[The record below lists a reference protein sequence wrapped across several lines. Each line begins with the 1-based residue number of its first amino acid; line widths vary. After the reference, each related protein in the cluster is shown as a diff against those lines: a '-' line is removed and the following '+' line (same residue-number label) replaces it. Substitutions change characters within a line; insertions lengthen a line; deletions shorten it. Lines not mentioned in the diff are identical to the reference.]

1 MTKKFVM
8 LVLLMMMVFLAGIA
22 NAQPGTDDNDGDG
35 IPNTADLCPNE
46 AGPIENRG
54 CPVVTPE
61 PTPAPTDV
69 TGGNNP
75 PVVVTEVA
83 PTEEPTPAPT
93 LAPMPSDGECVVSP
107 MGLFSVNVRQFPSEE
122 APIIATLG
130 INELAPVLDVVV
142 PVLYAEPEWVSENP
156 IWYLVAHDGVEGWVS
171 AKFVRL
177 GGDCSDFIVPTL
189 FGGDDIQAPLVLPLV
204 PAYLKIDGIDGESEN
219 AGGVSVAVGDLNGDG
234 VNENAE
240 GHKEWILIESFVD
253 DGEGLLSV
261 YRPAEQHAGVV
272 IDPINGFVAV
282 QDSTHIKKA
291 VLHVRKAGGTQE
303 ATPNPNELDILVCAN
318 IANPDAPLTEEDC
331 VVITSAARAKAD
343 ILIEALVCL
352 NVDGELICEMMQ
364 SSTSDTGDCVPVG
377 NTLFCA
383 TDYVPEEGDACLV
396 DENDQWICEVDW
408 QVSIMPMSPT
418 SPMPGLNI
426 LNPPSAPVTIGLL
439 LPAVQKV
446 REAAR

>member
-8 LVLLMMMVFLAGIA
+8 LALLMMMVFLAGIA
-22 NAQPGTDDNDGDG
+22 SAQTGPDTDGDG
-35 IPNTADLCPNE
+35 IDDAVDLCPRE
-46 AGPIENRG
+46 AGPVDNRG

-69 TGGNNP
+69 TGGNNQ
-75 PVVVTEVA
+75 PVVVTEVV
-83 PTEEPTPAPT
+83 PTEEPTPLPT
-93 LAPMPSDGECVVSP
+93 LAPMPLDGECVVSP

-122 APIIATLG
+122 APIITTLD

-156 IWYLVAHDGVEGWVS
+156 VWYLVAHNGVEGWVS

-177 GGDCSDFIVPTL
+177 GGDCSDFVVPNL
-189 FGGDDIQAPLVLPLV
+189 IGGDDILAPVTLPLALM
-204 PAYLKIDGIDGESEN
+204 PAYLKLDGIDGEATTS
-219 AGGVSVAVGDLNGDG
+219 GGVFVAVGDVNGDG
-234 VNENAE
+234 VSENAAPSE
-240 GHKEWILIESFVD
+240 SISFNFGSFV
-253 DGEGLLSV
+253 LYP
-261 YRPAEQHAGVV
+261 YRSGEQHAGVV
-272 IDPINGFVAV
+272 IDPINALLGV
-282 QDSTHIKKA
+282 QNGSGIKKA
-291 VLHVRKAGGTQE
+291 VLHVRKSGEGQGAL
-303 ATPNPNELDILVCAN
+303 PNPNELDILVCAN
-318 IANPDAPLTEEDC
+318 IANSDAPLRDEDC

-352 NVDGELICEMMQ
+352 DVDGDLVCEMMQ
-364 SSTSDTGDCVPVG
+364 SSTSDTGECVPVG

-383 TDYVPEEGDACLV
+383 TDYVPEEGDACSV
-396 DENDQWICEVDW
+396 DENGQWICEVDW
-408 QVSIMPMSPT
+408 QVSVMPMSPS

-446 REAAR
+446 REAARR